1 MRLTKALQ
9 ILFTLTL
16 GLILVFWFS
25 DLFLGTPADV
35 SDRAVIE
42 DWADDG
48 KRYAAEKMKSR
59 LWTMVYA
66 IPTLILLTATVK
78 SIRQKN
84 ELLFYRTFL
93 IGLTIFQIIP
103 VAGLLKDKSND
114 PPFILPI
121 ILTFFLIFTSGQIFS
136 VLKIVKITNASK
148 II

>member
-1 MRLTKALQ
+1 MTKALQ

-16 GLILVFWFS
+16 LLILVFWLG

-35 SDRAVIE
+35 SDRAVTE
-42 DWADDG
+42 DWADDE
-48 KRYAAEKMKSR
+48 KRYAAEKMKSQ

-84 ELLFYRTFL
+84 EIMFYRTFL
-93 IGLTIFQIIP
+93 IGLTIFQLIP
-103 VAGLLKDKSND
+103 VAGLIKDKSND
-114 PPFILPI
+114 PPFIFTI
-121 ILTFFLIFTSGQIFS
+121 ILTFFLIFISGQIFS

>member
-1 MRLTKALQ
+1 MTKALQ
-9 ILFTLTL
+9 ILFTLIL
-16 GLILVFWFS
+16 GLILVFWLG

-35 SDRAVIE
+35 SDRAVTE
-42 DWADDG
+42 DWANDG

-84 ELLFYRTFL
+84 EIMFYRTFL
-93 IGLTIFQIIP
+93 IGLTIFQLIP
-103 VAGLLKDKSND
+103 VAGLIKDKSND
-114 PPFILPI
+114 PPFIFTI
-121 ILTFFLIFTSGQIFS
+121 ILTFFLIFISGQIFS

>member
-1 MRLTKALQ
+1 LTKALQ

-16 GLILVFWFS
+16 GLILVFWLG

-35 SDRAVIE
+35 SDRAVTE
-42 DWADDG
+42 DWANDG

-59 LWTMVYA
+59 LWTLVYA
-66 IPTLILLTATVK
+66 IPTLILLNATVK

-103 VAGLLKDKSND
+103 VAGLIKDKSND
-114 PPFILPI
+114 SPFIFPI
-121 ILTFFLIFTSGQIFS
+121 ILTFFVIFTSGQIFS
-136 VLKIVKITNASK
+136 VLKIVKLTKTRQLI
-148 II
+148 

>member
-1 MRLTKALQ
+1 LTKALQ

-16 GLILVFWFS
+16 LLILVFWLG

-35 SDRAVIE
+35 SDRAVTE
-42 DWADDG
+42 DWADDE
-48 KRYAAEKMKSR
+48 KRYTAEKMKSR

-84 ELLFYRTFL
+84 EIMFYRTFL
-93 IGLTIFQIIP
+93 IGLTIFQLIP
-103 VAGLLKDKSND
+103 VAGLIKDKSND
-114 PPFILPI
+114 PPFIFTI
-121 ILTFFLIFTSGQIFS
+121 ILTFFLIFISGQIFS

>member
-1 MRLTKALQ
+1 MTKALQ

-16 GLILVFWFS
+16 LLILVFWLG

-35 SDRAVIE
+35 SDRAVTE
-42 DWADDG
+42 DWADDE
-48 KRYAAEKMKSR
+48 KRYTAEKMKSR

-84 ELLFYRTFL
+84 EIMFYRTFL
-93 IGLTIFQIIP
+93 IGLTIFQLIP
-103 VAGLLKDKSND
+103 VAGLIKDKSND
-114 PPFILPI
+114 PPFIFTI
-121 ILTFFLIFTSGQIFS
+121 ILTFFLIFISGQIFS

>member
-1 MRLTKALQ
+1 LTKALQ

-16 GLILVFWFS
+16 LLILVFWLG

-35 SDRAVIE
+35 SDRAVTE
-42 DWADDG
+42 DWADDE

-84 ELLFYRTFL
+84 EIMFYRTFL
-93 IGLTIFQIIP
+93 IGLTIFQLIP
-103 VAGLLKDKSND
+103 VAGLIKDKSND
-114 PPFILPI
+114 PPFIFTI
-121 ILTFFLIFTSGQIFS
+121 ILTFFLIFISGQIFS

>member
-1 MRLTKALQ
+1 LTKALQ

-16 GLILVFWFS
+16 GLILVFWLG
-25 DLFLGTPADV
+25 DLFLGTPAAV
-35 SDRAVIE
+35 SDRAVTE
-42 DWADDG
+42 DWANDG
-48 KRYAAEKMKSR
+48 KRYATEKMKSR
-59 LWTMVYA
+59 LWTLVYA

>member
-1 MRLTKALQ
+1 M
-9 ILFTLTL
+9 
-16 GLILVFWFS
+16 
-25 DLFLGTPADV
+25 
-35 SDRAVIE
+35 SDRAVTE
-42 DWADDG
+42 DWADDE

-93 IGLTIFQIIP
+93 IGLTIFQLIP
-103 VAGLLKDKSND
+103 VAGLIKDKSND
-114 PPFILPI
+114 PPFIFTI

>member
-1 MRLTKALQ
+1 LTKALQ

-16 GLILVFWFS
+16 GLILVFWLG

-35 SDRAVIE
+35 SDRAVTE
-42 DWADDG
+42 DWADDE

>member
-1 MRLTKALQ
+1 MTKALQ

-16 GLILVFWFS
+16 GLILVFWLG

-35 SDRAVIE
+35 SDRAVTE
-42 DWADDG
+42 DWADDE

-59 LWTMVYA
+59 LWTLVYA
-66 IPTLILLTATVK
+66 IPTLILLNATVK

-103 VAGLLKDKSND
+103 VAGLIKDKSND
-114 PPFILPI
+114 SPFIFPI
-121 ILTFFLIFTSGQIFS
+121 ILTFFVIFTSGQIFS
-136 VLKIVKITNASK
+136 VLKIVKLTKTRQLI
-148 II
+148 

>member
-1 MRLTKALQ
+1 MTKALQ

-16 GLILVFWFS
+16 GLILVFWLG
-25 DLFLGTPADV
+25 DLFLGTPAAV
-35 SDRAVIE
+35 SDRAVTE

-136 VLKIVKITNASK
+136 VLKIVKLTKARQLI
-148 II
+148 